1 MAFRGIDVLDVYRG
15 KLSLRRLRILIEHLP
30 FESATKTAMRRS
42 IPDDAQ
48 AEPGDD
54 YRPDLAPW
62 TNTEVLIA
70 GLKDEVTLLRMVTV
84 AANGGKP
91 GEFTPT
97 PRPGIPPKS
106 AQHPKSGLTDE
117 QRRAL
122 DPRLRNQTQQ
132 EA

>member
-1 MAFRGIDVLDVYRG
+1 M
-15 KLSLRRLRILIEHLP
+15 SLRRLRVLIEHLP
-30 FESATKTAMRRS
+30 PESATKTAIRNAT
-42 IPDDAQ
+42 P
-48 AEPGDD
+48 AEVMERASEGA
-54 YRPDLAPW
+54 RPDLAPW
-62 TNTEVLIA
+62 SGVETLLA
-70 GLKDEVTLLRMVTV
+70 SLKDEVTLLRHITV

-106 AQHPKSGLTDE
+106 AQKRAGLTDE

-122 DPRLRNQTQQ
+122 DPRLRNQPK

>member
-1 MAFRGIDVLDVYRG
+1 M
-15 KLSLRRLRILIEHLP
+15 LIEHLP
-30 FESATKTAMRRS
+30 PESATKTALRNA
-42 IPDDAQ
+42 IP
-48 AEPGDD
+48 AEALERVGEG
-54 YRPDLAPW
+54 RPDLAPW
-62 TNTEVLIA
+62 SGTETLLASV
-70 GLKDEVTLLRMVTV
+70 KDEVRLLRMVMV

-106 AQHPKSGLTDE
+106 AQSKREGLSDE

-122 DPRLRNQTQQ
+122 DPRLRNQPK

>member
-1 MAFRGIDVLDVYRG
+1 MSI
-15 KLSLRRLRILIEHLP
+15 RRLRVLIEHLP
-30 FESATKTAMRRS
+30 PESATKTALRNS
-42 IPDDAQ
+42 IPESDL
-48 AEPGDD
+48 EPATGD

-62 TNTEVLIA
+62 SGVEMLLAAV
-70 GLKDEVTLLRMVTV
+70 KDEVTMLRHVTV

-106 AQHPKSGLTDE
+106 AQKSRRALTDE

-122 DPRLRNQTQQ
+122 DPRLRTQPK